1 MDYEEFEERLKQ
13 IEPCKG
19 KKHIFK
25 REWYRL
31 ISDVLEYPLKLYNI
45 MLVIHEDV
53 HNQRLDLFA
62 SDYKIIFHL
71 LKIEG
76 ISDSISR
83 IARSTRLSSGL
94 VYLRIRYL
102 EKNKIVKTFKTTKG
116 TYVIIHP
123 KLIFRIKKLHNED
136 GCYYK

>member
-1 MDYEEFEERLKQ
+1 MEYEEFEERLKQ
-13 IEPCKG
+13 IEPCRAG
-19 KKHIFK
+19 KSVFK
-25 REWYRL
+25 RQWYRL
-31 ISDVLEYPLKLYNI
+31 IEDVLEYPLKLYNI

-53 HNQRLDLFA
+53 HNQRLNLFA
-62 SDYKIIFHL
+62 SDYKIIFYL

-94 VYLRIRYL
+94 VYWRIRYL
-102 EKNKIVKTFKTTKG
+102 EKNEVVKTFKTTKS

-136 GCYYK
+136 GCCYK